1 MSTNSSE
8 SSPTEPPKK
17 SPRQLR
23 REKEAAANRE
33 AWAPM
38 QAELH
43 ARRAAMR
50 VMGGPERVRKYMHD
64 RGKLDAR
71 QRLDAL
77 FDPGTF
83 REIGP
88 LVGTVSNVPAE
99 GFICGIGQVNS
110 ALFGADVAHQNRP
123 LTGRDR
129 QLRLARPIRRARRS
143 VGVRPGSA
151 TSLRRVMA

>member
-1 MSTNSSE
+1 VSTTSSD
-8 SSPTEPPKK
+8 STGTEAAKK

-38 QAELH
+38 QAELR

-88 LVGTVSNVPAE
+88 LVGTVSNIPAE
-99 GFICGIGQVNS
+99 GFICGIGKV
-110 ALFGADVAHQNRP
+110 D
-123 LTGRDR
+123 GRR
-129 QLRLARPIRRARRS
+129 
-143 VGVRPGSA
+143 
-151 TSLRRVMA
+151 